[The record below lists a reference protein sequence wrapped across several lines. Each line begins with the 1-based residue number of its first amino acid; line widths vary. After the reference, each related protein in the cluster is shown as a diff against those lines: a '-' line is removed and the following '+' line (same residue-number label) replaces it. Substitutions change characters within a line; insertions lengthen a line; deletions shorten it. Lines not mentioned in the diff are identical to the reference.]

1 MGALH
6 CKHRYPHIALGMEF
20 GLALW
25 MEERFRKENDIIV
38 PETPLATLQLDNVF
52 QLVCS
57 A

>member
-1 MGALH
+1 
-6 CKHRYPHIALGMEF
+6 MEF